1 MADRNKILRQ
11 RFSLLY
17 PTFKNVFKK
26 FKSVKRNN
34 TLVNTKNNK
43 EQHYPKSCVKHQVK
57 LNRLAVL
64 VMIIIIIGDELLL
77 NSGAKFQR

>member
-77 NSGAKFQR
+77 NFGAKFQR